1 MPSGTTKS
9 AAEKREREKEAR
21 QRHLASVMQRA
32 DTIWAGLD
40 ALMDQKIA
48 SAYDQAA
55 AQLQELRDAHA
66 QAGDDDKFRMKLAA
80 FRERYAR
87 RLAMMRRLENL

>member
-1 MPSGTTKS
+1 
-9 AAEKREREKEAR
+9 
-21 QRHLASVMQRA
+21 MQRA